1 MAKAK
6 DRPAAAPKERPAA
19 AKERPAAAAKE
30 RPAAVAKTAGVR
42 TPGSRP
48 MEARKPARAAPDTP
62 QVRSPERET
71 SGSTQAR
78 LSPEEVYKLI
88 QESAYFKAKARGFEP
103 GHEVQDW
110 IEAEQE
116 VRRRLEGRT

>member
-6 DRPAAAPKERPAA
+6 DRPAAPKERPVTAKERPA
-19 AKERPAAAAKE
+19 TAKERPAATT
-30 RPAAVAKTAGVR
+30 KTAGVR

-48 MEARKPARAAPDTP
+48 MQARKPARAAPDTP
-62 QVRSPERET
+62 QVRPPERET
-71 SGSTQAR
+71 SGNAQQPK
-78 LSPEEVYKLI
+78 LSPEEVYNLI
-88 QESAYFKAKARGFEP
+88 QESAYYKAKARGFEP